1 MLKRPASEPSLAPPW
16 LYGLECSS
24 FVLRPSVCLLSIAR
38 KLFSLPRVLENTPSR
53 IPERAHDCAISERA
67 LSLLSSPYASL
78 SLSSFFS
85 LLHFCGDLGRTDWR
99 AGDRPIGAHPQNP
112 RFPHWPPPYNPPL
125 LLVRAAALRSL
136 RRLFEGLLLR
146 PGGVA

>member
-16 LYGLECSS
+16 LHGLECNS

-85 LLHFCGDLGRTDWR
+85 SFTSVGTWAEQTGELGTGLSEPTLRTLDSLT
-99 AGDRPIGAHPQNP
+99 GHHPTI
-112 RFPHWPPPYNPPL
+112 PL
-125 LLVRAAALRSL
+125 FSWSEQQPCAA
-136 RRLFEGLLLR
+136 
-146 PGGVA
+146 